1 MINPE
6 ELTAQLENI
15 GKTTFTPDLLLDL
28 QKAGNELKVLN
39 TEMVGRINGTELN
52 NGLKALSSVLSDFP
66 KEAEAALS
74 TALPAATTAVANLQ
88 TKIPGIQKALTD
100 VSQGLP
106 DLAAKLAPELEST
119 ANAALNAISGS
130 TVKTNFNNIALTLP
144 TPAAVA
150 ETVNA
155 MSTAVQKV
163 IPGIEAVTSLDI
175 KATLTAQLDGIEGDL
190 GSIAKMLGDIGGVAN
205 TLSGAL
211 EKFDLPDL
219 SLPDIGNILGD
230 KLTGA
235 VADITVS
242 LNANVS
248 GLISSITGSPL
259 LDVLH
264 KANGTLNI
272 VGGTL
277 GISANIPNIN
287 GILGNVV
294 NELTNGTITSALKI
308 LQDIPNLGIDIGAD
322 LNGFELK
329 LQSLQNQFGSASAM
343 LLTGRTSTGIQQL
356 VTSLARTQ
364 TTVNS
369 AEEIH
374 TEITSAEKQ
383 PKAMEVSWTKTYKN
397 EVVNTDNI
405 RPKDHYHYIIQPN
418 GITQR
423 GKQVGDDR
431 TIRVVLVGGYNVDR
445 GEEGELT
452 GASVTNTQKLALKLL
467 MGQAVRAT
475 PGMRV
480 YGKGELTD
488 LPGGRGGGT
497 DEPGVDISA
506 MRQSIDGG
514 GSAPISTPA
523 LPYKGGLPVS
533 PRVVYVG
540 GTVGFQKSNK
550 WRNDLIQPRLMSI
563 IDRAAAE
570 ADVYLTIT
578 SGGQMSKALWRNQP
592 GAHQIGKKYYINWN
606 GKTGDKVRIGSIR
619 HDNGNAVDFMVYNNP
634 DRRSGLIF
642 PSVGGP
648 KLKSNVNPPQ
658 KILTLLRAAKALG
671 ATCCGVGPG
680 YMEGVIHLDITNE
693 PATTWG
699 RGEISAT
706 APYWLKQI
714 F

>member
-452 GASVTNTQKLALKLL
+452 AASITNTQKLALKLL

-475 PGMRV
+475 PGMKV

-488 LPGGRGGGT
+488 LPGGRGGGS

-506 MRQSIDGG
+506 MRKSIDGA

-533 PRVVYVG
+533 PRVVYSG
-540 GTVGFQKSNK
+540 GTVGFQKSNRF
-550 WRNDLIQPRLMSI
+550 RNDLIQPRLMSI

-578 SGGQMSKALWRNQP
+578 SGGQMSKALWSNQP
-592 GAHQIGKKYYINWN
+592 RPKQIGKNFYINWN
-606 GKTGDKVRIGSIR
+606 GKTGDKARTGSTR
-619 HDNGNAVDFMVYNNP
+619 HDNGNAVDFVVYNNP
-634 DRRSGLIF
+634 DRSGHLN
-642 PSVGGP
+642 PSVGGTT
-648 KLKSNVNPPQ
+648 KLTNVNPPQ
-658 KILTLLRAAKALG
+658 KILKFLRAAKALG

-680 YMEGVIHLDITNE
+680 YMEGAIHLDIV
-693 PATTWG
+693 ATTATHWG
-699 RGEISAT
+699 KNDSSKFS
-706 APYWLKQI
+706 PYWLKQI